1 MTNDS
6 LIKMLDCE
14 IDALVRQQFNLLQ
27 TVKKKYGFALP
38 YLYPLYRAAQAKT
51 LPCVYFVYCKELN
64 LTKIGCTTDLKKRL
78 KSLRAAAEMFGFSME
93 LIGYVCCFEGSPY
106 TLESKYHQRFAKF
119 HKFSEWF
126 DLKEGDMN
134 SIGML
139 RRSPND
145 PLLVSPYDL
154 DNLANLSFEDDLRL
168 GKNYRRGDIVN
179 SIRTD
184 MLNSHTHREG
194 EYIKEIFKYYQNAD
208 NGGNEFLSS
217 FSGLFENDKSDNSM
231 FYNWIWKNY
240 EWVSSLNK
248 NDRRIFVLDKA
259 QALLK

>member
-1 MTNDS
+1 MTKDN
-6 LIKMLDCE
+6 LIKTLDCE
-14 IDALVRQQFNLLQ
+14 IDALVRQRFNFLQ
-27 TVKKKYGFALP
+27 TVKKDYSFALP
-38 YLYPLYRAAQAKT
+38 YLYPVYRAAQAKT

-78 KSLRAAAEMFGFSME
+78 KSLRAAAKMFGFSME
-93 LIGYVCCFEGSPY
+93 LVGYVCCFEGSPY
-106 TLESKYHQRFAKF
+106 ALESKYHQRFAKF

-126 DLKEGDMN
+126 DLEEEDMN
-134 SIGML
+134 SIGMF
-139 RRSPND
+139 RCSFDN
-145 PLLVSPYDL
+145 PLLISPYDL

-168 GKNYRRGDIVN
+168 GKNYRKSDIVN

-184 MLNSHTHREG
+184 ILNSRTHREG

-208 NGGNEFLSS
+208 NDGNKFLSS
-217 FSGLFENDKSDNSM
+217 FSGLFENDKDNTM
-231 FYNWIWKNY
+231 FYNWIWENN

-248 NDRRIFVLDKA
+248 GDRRIFVLNKA